1 MQNIGRR
8 QRHSEFSTDGLP
20 FAGFVKLN
28 RVIGP
33 RGPIPVSRSTWW
45 AGVRSGRF
53 PKPVKIGP
61 RSSAWDVNGIRELV
75 ASIAN
80 SGCNSNEALEARPI
94 DQASPIARCDD

>member
-1 MQNIGRR
+1 MQNIE
-8 QRHSEFSTDGLP
+8 QRHSAVSSDGLP
-20 FAGFVKLN
+20 SAGFIRLN
-28 RVIGP
+28 GVIGP

-61 RSSAWDVNGIRELV
+61 RSSAWEVNAIRKLV

-80 SGCNSNEALEARPI
+80 SQCDSDEALKRSPVDRAT
-94 DQASPIARCDD
+94 PIARCDD

>member
-1 MQNIGRR
+1 MQSVERR
-8 QRHSEFSTDGLP
+8 QRHSAISNDGLP
-20 FAGFVKLN
+20 LAGFVRLN
-28 RVIGP
+28 GVIGP

-61 RSSAWDVNGIRELV
+61 RSTAWEVNVIRELV

-80 SGCNSNEALEARPI
+80 SKRDSDQPLEARPI
-94 DQASPIARCDD
+94 DRALPVARCDD